1 MTGYDTC
8 DSADIPSSKD
18 LRDEAW
24 SALEDRGYW
33 PFVGAG
39 IVLMLISGF
48 FSIPFFSTMLTIHLM
63 NGLVDVKSSHLD
75 IQSLVTFVLALSVA
89 AVPLLYIIGLGT
101 FSDAKMSLAAIRRE
115 MRFELFWSGY
125 GHGWK
130 TLGLLLVM
138 SFYILLWSLLL
149 VLPGIKKAFSYA
161 MAPYILVEH
170 PDWSIKKCIAV
181 SSTMMKGS
189 RLRLCDLLLSFL
201 VWFVLAVLA
210 SRVRVIGHFVNA
222 FYMPYPQTAVAAF
235 YEDLK
240 RRFRM

>member
-1 MTGYDTC
+1 
-8 DSADIPSSKD
+8 
-18 LRDEAW
+18 
-24 SALEDRGYW
+24 
-33 PFVGAG
+33 
-39 IVLMLISGF
+39 
-48 FSIPFFSTMLTIHLM
+48 
-63 NGLVDVKSSHLD
+63 
-75 IQSLVTFVLALSVA
+75 
-89 AVPLLYIIGLGT
+89 
-101 FSDAKMSLAAIRRE
+101 
-115 MRFELFWSGY
+115 
-125 GHGWK
+125 
-130 TLGLLLVM
+130 
-138 SFYILLWSLLL
+138 
-149 VLPGIKKAFSYA
+149 

>member
-48 FSIPFFSTMLTIHLM
+48 FSIPFFSTVVTMQWMRDLA
-63 NGLVDVKSSHLD
+63 DVKGPHTDLPA
-75 IQSLVTFVLALSVA
+75 FVLALA
-89 AVPLLYIIGLGT
+89 LTAVPLLYIIGLGT

-138 SFYILLWSLLL
+138 LFYILLWSLLL
-149 VLPGIKKAFSYA
+149 VVPGIKKAFSYA

>member
-1 MTGYDTC
+1 MTEYDAC
-8 DSADIPSSKD
+8 GPADIPSSKD

-39 IVLMLISGF
+39 IVLMLISSF
-48 FSIPFFSTMLTIHLM
+48 FSIPFFSTVLTIHLM
-63 NGLVDVKSSHLD
+63 NGLVDVKNSHLD

-89 AVPLLYIIGLGT
+89 AVPLLYIIGLWT

-115 MRFELFWSGY
+115 MKFKLFWSGY

-138 SFYILLWSLLL
+138 MLYILLWSLLL
-149 VLPGIKKAFSYA
+149 ILPGIKKAFSYA

-201 VWFVLAVLA
+201 VWFVLAVIA
-210 SRVRVIGHFVNA
+210 SRVRVIGNFVNA

-240 RRFRM
+240 RRLRM